1 MERSEL
7 IAALRRMK
15 AETGSL
21 VCLGCGYE
29 NGCSVKGCAL
39 IRAAAEELEKTRWI
53 PVAERLPDR
62 DCWTAVITRKGG
74 RLAVRFHVR
83 RGTWAHPGARTAA
96 FWMELP
102 EIPEEV
108 REDG

>member
-29 NGCSVKGCAL
+29 NGCSTRGCAL
-39 IRAAAEELEKTRWI
+39 IRAAADQIELDGRFNMSLWFNLADSLATIFGQTESQEVEEAVFELKDKLDLLFRKLE
-53 PVAERLPDR
+53 
-62 DCWTAVITRKGG
+62 GG
-74 RLAVRFHVR
+74 
-83 RGTWAHPGARTAA
+83 GT
-96 FWMELP
+96 
-102 EIPEEV
+102 
-108 REDG
+108 